1 MNMKKLIESM
11 DHIEECGMA
20 EGPMGMAP
28 PMSPPAPEIDK
39 GNPVTVNVSM
49 NASGKEHCQGVL
61 HLLCQRAL
69 LLSKS

>member
-28 PMSPPAPEIDK
+28 PMSPPAPEMDK
-39 GNPVTVNVSM
+39 GNPVTVNVSRR
-49 NASGKEHCQGVL
+49 NDVTAYGYGTIVRHYG
-61 HLLCQRAL
+61 
-69 LLSKS
+69 